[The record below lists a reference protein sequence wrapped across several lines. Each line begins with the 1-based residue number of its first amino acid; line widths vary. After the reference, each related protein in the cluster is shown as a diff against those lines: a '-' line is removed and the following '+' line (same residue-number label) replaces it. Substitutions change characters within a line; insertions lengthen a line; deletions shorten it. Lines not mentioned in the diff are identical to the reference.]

1 MVGYYIT
8 PEQGIVSSEGRVCK
22 EDYLAWL
29 LQDSEEDGVFPDLDY
44 AVAALLKL
52 IGATERQ
59 GRSLLETHK
68 LFYVDDRKR
77 AFKLTYYP
85 SKYAGLDFGSMSNH
99 SYRSFYHMEQ
109 YRDFPHLRDSTFAYA
124 QSQAKEAKE
133 VGESVLKAYRKIGI
147 TKDTLTSPI
156 KAFIK
161 SNLYPVIP
169 TVDQIPAEAGEFA
182 YGCVRGNWV
191 ESFKIG
197 GFPMAFDADINGAY
211 AYELSQLLDL
221 RRGHWV
227 SSPAYELEAT
237 YGFCRGILN
246 ITAPFHPFIV
256 GEGEMKYTPTGNL
269 GEQYITKAEW
279 DFILQYNI
287 GDFDCQEGWWWV
299 QNPNQQ
305 PYQIF
310 KGVVNRLW
318 SLRQNADPLTDK
330 ILKRVTSGIWGS
342 LGQTMGS
349 GDKLQFG
356 ERFNPVYHAL
366 CESNCRLAVAR
377 AVLDNELY
385 SSLINIAVDGVVCT
399 KPIPVDD
406 GKLGGWRLSHKGKA
420 IVVSS
425 GIVGIEEKDSEQD
438 FAITYDK
445 LYSMISANPKAKVYR
460 MSKVSPIT
468 LGKSLAG
475 DRWDELG
482 NLETV
487 IRTISVKEEGKRLYT
502 KVPKCGGDL
511 LTNIYSSEPWDV
523 SVIRKPGLLTA
534 PVEDDH

>member
-1 MVGYYIT
+1 M
-8 PEQGIVSSEGRVCK
+8 
-22 EDYLAWL
+22 
-29 LQDSEEDGVFPDLDY
+29 QDWTSG
-44 AVAALLKL
+44 
-52 IGATERQ
+52 T
-59 GRSLLETHK
+59 
-68 LFYVDDRKR
+68 
-77 AFKLTYYP
+77 
-85 SKYAGLDFGSMSNH
+85 
-99 SYRSFYHMEQ
+99 
-109 YRDFPHLRDSTFAYA
+109 DSTFAYA
-124 QSQAKEAKE
+124 QSQAKEAKK
-133 VGESVLKAYRKIGI
+133 VGLSVLEAYRKIGI

-227 SSPAYELEAT
+227 SSPAYQLEAT

-269 GEQYITKAEW
+269 GEQYITKQEW

-287 GDFDCQEGWWWV
+287 GDFDCQEAWWWV
-299 QNPNQQ
+299 PNPGQQ
-305 PYQIF
+305 QYQIF
-310 KGVVNRLW
+310 KGIVNRLW
-318 SLRQNADPLTDK
+318 SLRQNADPLTGK

-356 ERFNPVYHAL
+356 ERFNPIYHTL
-366 CESNCRLAVAR
+366 VESNCRLAVAR
-377 AVLDNELY
+377 TVLDNNLY
-385 SSLINIAVDGVVCT
+385 AEGHLINIAVDGIVCSA
-399 KPIPVDD
+399 PLPVDEN

-425 GIVGIEEKDSEQD
+425 GIVGIQGKDHTED

-445 LYSMISANPKAKVYR
+445 LYSMITAEPKARVYR

-468 LGKSLAG
+468 LGKALAG

-487 IRTISVKEEGKRLYT
+487 IRIISVKEEGKRLYT
-502 KVPKCGGDL
+502 KVPQCGGDL

-523 SVIRKPGLLTA
+523 SVIRKPGLLA
-534 PVEDDH
+534 PSVEDDHEGVN